1 MPFSLRTVGTSLAW
15 LAACLLAAP
24 MGLRAALPET
34 PQFRRMGVEQGLPS
48 SRINGLAQDRAG
60 YLWIATD
67 DGVARYD
74 GVGMRVWRH
83 NPGIVGGMPDN
94 LVNAL
99 HIDADDQVWLA
110 FSTGGLGRIDAR
122 RREVRPLGESE
133 AGALARAEVWAM
145 AEDSDRTLWFG
156 SFGEGLFRRDPGGRF
171 EALGAVPVGASATAR
186 KDIIAL
192 ALTSDGSL
200 WIGTGGGLAR
210 HVEGR
215 LEPVAAAEFEGQA
228 VMHLDAEPD
237 GSLWI
242 ATRTALWRRSPEGR
256 IEPSPWQQALAGIR
270 VRGVQRDGR
279 GGRWVHTA
287 RGLFYDGG
295 QGLRRFLGPEASEGD
310 YQQMLVDRQGG
321 LWFGD
326 AEYGL
331 VRLSGYWR
339 SFASLRREG
348 DPRAALS
355 MRQAT
360 AFAADG
366 RGGEHRAG

>member
-200 WIGTGGGLAR
+200 
-210 HVEGR
+210 
-215 LEPVAAAEFEGQA
+215 
-228 VMHLDAEPD
+228 
-237 GSLWI
+237 
-242 ATRTALWRRSPEGR
+242 
-256 IEPSPWQQALAGIR
+256 
-270 VRGVQRDGR
+270 
-279 GGRWVHTA
+279 
-287 RGLFYDGG
+287 
-295 QGLRRFLGPEASEGD
+295 
-310 YQQMLVDRQGG
+310 
-321 LWFGD
+321 
-326 AEYGL
+326 
-331 VRLSGYWR
+331 
-339 SFASLRREG
+339 
-348 DPRAALS
+348 
-355 MRQAT
+355 
-360 AFAADG
+360 
-366 RGGEHRAG
+366 